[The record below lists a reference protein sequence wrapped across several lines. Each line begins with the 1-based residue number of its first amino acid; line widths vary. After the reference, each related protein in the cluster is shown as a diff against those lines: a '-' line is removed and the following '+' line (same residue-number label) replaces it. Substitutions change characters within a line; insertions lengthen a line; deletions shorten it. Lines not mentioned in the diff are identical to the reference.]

1 MKSLIATCALTLL
14 LTATTG
20 IARAE
25 SVPQG
30 VLVYYGSAEFAGSS
44 AGLTVGPYTNAS
56 ECETALDAAID
67 NAVNNQGYA
76 IESIDPCM
84 PRWSFHGGDLPE
96 LEAAPFTVA
105 VLADSP
111 GESLEV
117 ARLLL
122 QEVSIARRTYRA
134 SEFESTLQAI
144 AKAAI
149 TDPLR
154 KKDVKDKH

>member
-14 LTATTG
+14 IATVTG
-20 IARAE
+20 TARAE
-25 SVPQG
+25 QVPQG

-44 AGLTVGPYTNAS
+44 AGLTVGPYTNAT
-56 ECETALDAAID
+56 ECEAALDAAID

-84 PRWSFHGGDLPE
+84 PRWGFHDGGLPE

-111 GESLEV
+111 GESLDV

-122 QEVSIARRTYRA
+122 KEVALARSAYRA
-134 SEFESTLQAI
+134 AEFESTLQAI
-144 AKAAI
+144 ARAAI

-154 KKDVKDKH
+154 KKDKR